1 MEQYLTFEMG
11 SAQKAN
17 ETDNAPGVTF
27 VPGKGKLTKS
37 HLKSKKKQ
45 RQSPSST
52 TKEIEDELEAPQG
65 DYIFTMFNRPFYR
78 YGGHIE

>member
-1 MEQYLTFEMG
+1 MG

-17 ETDNAPGVTF
+17 DTENAPGVTF

-37 HLKSKKKQ
+37 HLKSKKKL

-52 TKEIEDELEAPQG
+52 TNEMQDELEAPQG
-65 DYIFTMFNRPFYR
+65 DYIFTMSN
-78 YGGHIE
+78 

>member
-1 MEQYLTFEMG
+1 MEQYFTLKMG

-17 ETDNAPGVTF
+17 ETENPPGVTF
-27 VPGKGKLTKS
+27 VPGKGRLTKS
-37 HLKSKKKQ
+37 HLKSKNKL

-65 DYIFTMFNRPFYR
+65 DYVFTMFN
-78 YGGHIE
+78 

>member
-17 ETDNAPGVTF
+17 ETENAPGVTF

-37 HLKSKKKQ
+37 HLKSKKKTKAISFVYNKGN
-45 RQSPSST
+45 RGRTGSSARR
-52 TKEIEDELEAPQG
+52 L
-65 DYIFTMFNRPFYR
+65 
-78 YGGHIE
+78 HLHHV

>member
-1 MEQYLTFEMG
+1 MG

-17 ETDNAPGVTF
+17 DRENAPGVTF

-37 HLKSKKKQ
+37 HLKSKKKL

-52 TKEIEDELEAPQG
+52 TKEMQDELEAPQG
-65 DYIFTMFNRPFYR
+65 DYIFTMSN
-78 YGGHIE
+78 